1 MAAVVGGHVGVA
13 GADVLVAGGARR
25 HAAAALAAGAAC
37 PQAHLRPPRLAA
49 PVPALRPAID
59 GVSLSMWS
67 SSLDEEQDGDERDAQ
82 ERLGHTGHDDQTT
95 EPERAEFN

>member
-49 PVPALRPAID
+49 PVPALRPAIYTR
-59 GVSLSMWS
+59 LHTFACNS
-67 SSLDEEQDGDERDAQ
+67 SVH
-82 ERLGHTGHDDQTT
+82 HTHTDQKKR
-95 EPERAEFN
+95 EKKN